1 MKRTTNVLFFLTNDQ
16 DDKNICFSLK
26 KLLLHALYI
35 FHKFA
40 WSVTRSNMDTISLKK
55 LNFKSFFG
63 FVIGP
68 LLFLWISITMDLEPG
83 KPEVTYTLAIAILMA
98 IWWITEVIPLA
109 ITALLPIVLF
119 PLFGVMNGKDV
130 SSTYFNHVI
139 FLFIGGFIVAL
150 AMQKWDLHK
159 RIAIRILLVTGSS
172 PARILLG
179 FMLATSFLSM
189 WISNTATA
197 MMMVPILLSITKKLE
212 DFIEKKELKKYTVGL
227 LLGVAYSASI
237 GGIATLVGTPP
248 NLSLA
253 RIFQIMFPS
262 APEIS
267 FSTWFIYAL
276 PISITF
282 FVITWIYLYA
292 IYKPKNSYKALK
304 NIDFKDQYKKL
315 GKSTYEQKVVAI
327 IFSLLAILWLTRAGI
342 KIGTFNIPGWSSLFN
357 NPTYINDGTV
367 AITLSIILFLIPS
380 KSGKSKRIMDWKTA
394 SGIPWN
400 IVLLFGG
407 GFALASAF
415 KESGLSIW
423 VGEQLSGIGGL
434 HPILI
439 IAIIALTMTFLTE
452 LTSNTATT
460 EMLLPVLAGLSVTIN
475 VNPLLFML
483 PATISAS
490 MAFMLPVATPPNA
503 IVFGSNKISVMQMA
517 KTGFILNILGVII
530 ITLITYFWGS
540 WVFGI
545 DMSSMPVWAI
555 SPK

>member
-1 MKRTTNVLFFLTNDQ
+1 MKSSNLIKINI
-16 DDKNICFSLK
+16 KNI
-26 KLLLHALYI
+26 
-35 FHKFA
+35 
-40 WSVTRSNMDTISLKK
+40 
-55 LNFKSFFG
+55 FG
-63 FVIGP
+63 IIIGP
-68 LLFLWISITMDLEPG
+68 VLFLWITIFMDLEPG
-83 KPEVTYTLAIAILMA
+83 KPAVTYTLAIAILMA
-98 IWWITEVIPLA
+98 IWWITEIVPLA
-109 ITALLPIVLF
+109 ITALLPVVLF

-139 FLFIGGFIVAL
+139 FLFIGGFLVAL
-150 AMQKWDLHK
+150 AMQRWDLHK
-159 RIAIRILLVTGSS
+159 RIAIRILLITGSS

-212 DFIEKKELKKYTVGL
+212 EFIDQKELDKYTVGL

-248 NLSLA
+248 NLSFA

-276 PISITF
+276 PITIIF
-282 FVITWIYLYA
+282 FIITWVYLYF
-292 IYKPKNSYKALK
+292 IYRPKKSSDSIK
-304 NIDFKDQYKKL
+304 NVNFKDQYKEL
-315 GKSTYEQKVVAI
+315 GPATYEQRVVAI
-327 IFSLLAILWLTRAGI
+327 VFATLALLWLTRAGLN
-342 KIGTFNIPGWSSLFN
+342 IGSIDIPGWSSLFKS
-357 NPTYINDGTV
+357 PAYINDGTV
-367 AITLSIILFLIPS
+367 AVALSIVLFLIPS
-380 KSGKSKRIMDWKTA
+380 KNNTKTKIMDWGTA
-394 SGIPWN
+394 AKIPWN

-415 KESGLSIW
+415 KVSGLSIY
-423 VGEQLSGIGGL
+423 VGEQLSEIGGL
-434 HPILI
+434 PPIVI
-439 IAIIALTMTFLTE
+439 IAVIALTMTFLTE

-460 EMLLPVLAGLSVTIN
+460 EMLLPVLAGMSVTID

-503 IVFGSNKISVMQMA
+503 IVFGSNRISVMQMA
-517 KTGFILNILGVII
+517 KTGFILNLLGVIVV
-530 ITLITYFWGS
+530 TLVTYYWGS

-545 DMSSMPVWAI
+545 DMSSMPEWAVHH
-555 SPK
+555 

>member
-1 MKRTTNVLFFLTNDQ
+1 MKKTD
-16 DDKNICFSLK
+16 SLK
-26 KLLLHALYI
+26 LM
-35 FHKFA
+35 
-40 WSVTRSNMDTISLKK
+40 S
-55 LNFKSFFG
+55 FKSFFG
-63 FVIGP
+63 FIIGP
-68 LLFLWISITMDLEPG
+68 ALFLWITIFLDLEPG
-83 KPEVTYTLAIAILMA
+83 KPGVTYTLAIAMLMA

-109 ITALLPIVLF
+109 ITALLPVVLF

-130 SSTYFNHVI
+130 SSAYFNHVI

-159 RIAIRILLVTGSS
+159 RIAIRILLITGSS

-212 DFIEKKELKKYTVGL
+212 EFIEKKELKKYTVGL

-248 NLSLA
+248 NLSFA

-282 FVITWIYLYA
+282 FIITWIYLYA
-292 IYKPKNSYKALK
+292 IYKPGSSIKSLKGVDFKAQYKAL
-304 NIDFKDQYKKL
+304 
-315 GKSTYEQKVVAI
+315 GKATYEQKMVAI
-327 IFSLLAILWLTRAGI
+327 VFATLAFLWLTRAGLQ
-342 KIGTFNIPGWSSLFN
+342 IGNFNIPGWSSLFN
-357 NPTYINDGTV
+357 SPAYINDGTV
-367 AITLSIILFLIPS
+367 AVTLSIVLFLIPS
-380 KSGKSKRIMDWKTA
+380 KKKGKRLMNWKTA

-434 HPILI
+434 HPIVI
-439 IAIIALTMTFLTE
+439 IAVIALTMTFLTE

-460 EMLLPVLAGLSVTIN
+460 EMLLPVLAGMSVTIN
-475 VNPLLFML
+475 INPLLFML

-503 IVFGSNKISVMQMA
+503 IVFGSNKITVMQMA
-517 KTGFILNILGVII
+517 KTGFFLNIVGVII
-530 ITLITYFWGS
+530 ISLFTYYWGS
-540 WVFGI
+540 YVFGI
-545 DMSSMPVWAI
+545 DMTSMPEWAVAH
-555 SPK
+555 

>member
-1 MKRTTNVLFFLTNDQ
+1 MPNL
-16 DDKNICFSLK
+16 KNI
-26 KLLLHALYI
+26 
-35 FHKFA
+35 
-40 WSVTRSNMDTISLKK
+40 
-55 LNFKSFFG
+55 NFKNIIG
-63 FVIGP
+63 FVIAP
-68 LLFLWISITMDLEPG
+68 LVFLWITIFMDLEPG
-83 KPEVTYTLAIAILMA
+83 KPSVTFTMGIAILMA
-98 IWWITEVIPLA
+98 IWWITEVVPLA
-109 ITALLPIVLF
+109 ITALLPVVLF

-130 SSTYFNHVI
+130 SSAYFNHVI
-139 FLFIGGFIVAL
+139 FLFIGGFLVAL

-197 MMMVPILLSITKKLE
+197 MMMVPILLSITKKME
-212 DFIEKKELKKYTVGL
+212 EFIKARELKKYTVGL

-248 NLSLA
+248 NLSFA

-276 PISITF
+276 PISIIF
-282 FVITWIYLYA
+282 FIITWGYLYMLYRPKKSMKA
-292 IYKPKNSYKALK
+292 IKDV
-304 NIDFKDQYKKL
+304 DFRKQYHEL
-315 GKSTYEQKVVAI
+315 GSATYEQKAVGIV
-327 IFSLLAILWLTRAGI
+327 FVSLAILWLTRSGLA
-342 KIGTFNIPGWSSLFN
+342 IGNFNIPGWSSLFSSPN
-357 NPTYINDGTV
+357 YINDGTV
-367 AITLSIILFLIPS
+367 AIALSIVLFVIPS
-380 KSGKSKRIMDWKTA
+380 KNKRGKRIMDWGTA
-394 SGIPWN
+394 AKVPWN

-423 VGEQLSGIGGL
+423 VGEQLSTVGGL

-439 IAIIALTMTFLTE
+439 ISIIALTMTFLTE

-460 EMLLPVLAGLSVTIN
+460 EMLLPILAGLSVTIN

-503 IVFGSNKISVMQMA
+503 IVFGSNKITVMEMA
-517 KTGFILNILGVII
+517 KTGIVLNLIGVVV
-530 ITLITYFWGS
+530 ITLVTYFWGS

-545 DMSSMPVWAI
+545 EPGVMPTWAVMGN
-555 SPK
+555 